1 MLPVDMQT
9 NLPEKIGPYR
19 VLRRLAIGGMG
30 EVLLG
35 HDDGL
40 DRPVAIKRIRAEVA
54 EDSVRRRRFQRE
66 ARMAARLDH
75 SAIVRVY
82 DFDREGQIE
91 SIVME
96 YVEGKTLRF
105 LLKMGPFPVHYAL
118 CLAVEIADGLAHAH
132 ERGVLHRDLKTENV
146 LVTEDAHAKI
156 LDFGIAKW
164 LLAEDEGLTHS
175 SALLGTCRA
184 MSPEQ
189 ALGQELDH
197 RSDLFS
203 FGTLLYELLAG
214 VSPFETVNDL
224 VTLKRLSGDPHR
236 PLLEL
241 DPQIPSELSQ
251 LVDQLLAKRPED
263 RPRDASAVRDRLT
276 RIAYRIAPGFDI
288 GSFVKKRSRWQRSFL
303 ARAWRALLGRL
314 EEAFEQPSATV
325 AR

>member
-1 MLPVDMQT
+1 MQNT
-9 NLPEKIGPYR
+9 LPEKIGTYR
-19 VLRRLAIGGMG
+19 VLRRLAVGGMG

-54 EDSVRRRRFQRE
+54 EDSVRRRRFERE
-66 ARMAARLDH
+66 ARLAAKLDH

-82 DFDREGQIE
+82 DFHRDGAID

-96 YVEGKTLRF
+96 YAPGQTLRF
-105 LLKMGPFPVHYAL
+105 LLKVGPFPVHYAL
-118 CLAVEIADGLAHAH
+118 CLAIEIADGLAHAH

-164 LLAEDEGLTHS
+164 LLAEDEALTQS
-175 SALLGTCRA
+175 SALVGTCRA

-189 ALGQELDH
+189 AFGQELDA

-203 FGTLLYELLAG
+203 FGTLLYEVLSG
-214 VSPFETVNDL
+214 VSPFETANDL
-224 VTLKRLSGDPHR
+224 VTLKRLSGDPHQ

-241 DPQIPSELSQ
+241 DPQIPPALAQ
-251 LVDQLLAKRPED
+251 LVDDLLQKRPED
-263 RPRDASAVRDRLT
+263 RPKDAYAVRDRLVA
-276 RIAYRIAPGFDI
+276 IAYQLAPGFDI
-288 GSFVKKRSRWQRSFL
+288 SAFVRRRSRWRRSIF
-303 ARAWRALLGRL
+303 ARAWRALRGRVESL
-314 EEAFEQPSATV
+314 LEQPSATV

>member
-1 MLPVDMQT
+1 MHSE
-9 NLPEKIGPYR
+9 LPEKIGAYR
-19 VLRRLAIGGMG
+19 VLSRIAVGGMG

-54 EDSVRRRRFQRE
+54 EDSVRRRRFERE
-66 ARMAARLDH
+66 ARLAAKLDH

-82 DFDREGQIE
+82 GFEREGPVE

-96 YVEGKTLRF
+96 YAPGKTLRF
-105 LLKMGPFPVHYAL
+105 LLKVGPFPVRYAL
-118 CLAVEIADGLAHAH
+118 MLAIEIADGLAHAH

-175 SALLGTCRA
+175 STLLGTCRA

-189 ALGQELDH
+189 AFGLELDH

-203 FGTLLYELLAG
+203 FGTLLYEMLTG
-214 VSPFETVNDL
+214 ISPFETVNDL
-224 VTLKRLSGDPHR
+224 VTLKRLSGDPHK
-236 PLLEL
+236 PLLEV
-241 DPQIPSELSQ
+241 DPSIPAELAA
-251 LVDQLLAKRPED
+251 LVDDLLEKKPED
-263 RPRDASAVRDRLT
+263 RPRDAYEVRERLL
-276 RIAYRIAPGFDI
+276 RIAYHIAPGFDI
-288 GSFVKKRSRWQRSFL
+288 GSFVKKRSRWRRSIFV
-303 ARAWRALLGRL
+303 RAWRALSDR
-314 EEAFEQPSATV
+314 FEGLLDQPTAGVT
-325 AR
+325 R

>member
-1 MLPVDMQT
+1 MQSDLPK
-9 NLPEKIGPYR
+9 KIGAYR
-19 VLRRLAIGGMG
+19 VISRIAIGGMG

-66 ARMAARLDH
+66 ARLAAKLDH

-82 DFDREGQIE
+82 DLDRDGAIE

-96 YVEGKTLRF
+96 YAPGKTLRF
-105 LLKMGPFPVHYAL
+105 LLKMGPFPVRYAL
-118 CLAVEIADGLAHAH
+118 CLAIEIADGLAHAH

-164 LLAEDEGLTHS
+164 LLAEDEALTHS

-189 ALGQELDH
+189 AFGHELDH

-203 FGTLLYELLAG
+203 FGILLYELLAG

-224 VTLKRLSGDPHR
+224 VTLKRISGDPHK

-241 DPQIPSELSQ
+241 DPQIPAELAE
-251 LVDQLLAKRPED
+251 LVDRLLEKD
-263 RPRDASAVRDRLT
+263 KNKRPRDAEAVRDQLV
-276 RIAYRIAPGFDI
+276 RIAYHIAPGFDI
-288 GSFVKKRSRWQRSFL
+288 STFVKKRSRWQRSFL
-303 ARAWRALLGRL
+303 ARAWRALRGRV
-314 EEAFEQPSATV
+314 EEMLEQPSATV

>member
-1 MLPVDMQT
+1 MHSE
-9 NLPEKIGPYR
+9 LPEKIGAYR
-19 VLRRLAIGGMG
+19 VLSRIAVGGMG

-54 EDSVRRRRFQRE
+54 EDSVRRRRFERE
-66 ARMAARLDH
+66 ARLAAKLDH

-82 DFDREGQIE
+82 DFEREGPVE

-96 YVEGKTLRF
+96 YAPGKTLRF
-105 LLKMGPFPVHYAL
+105 LLKVGPFPVRYAL
-118 CLAVEIADGLAHAH
+118 MLAIEIADGLAHAH

-175 SALLGTCRA
+175 STLLGTCRA

-189 ALGQELDH
+189 AFGLELDQ

-203 FGTLLYELLAG
+203 FGTLLYEVLTG
-214 VSPFETVNDL
+214 ISPFETVNDL
-224 VTLKRLSGDPHR
+224 VTLKRLSSDPHK
-236 PLLEL
+236 PLLEV
-241 DPQIPSELSQ
+241 DPSIPAELAA
-251 LVDQLLAKRPED
+251 LVDDLLEKKPED
-263 RPRDASAVRDRLT
+263 RPRDAYEVRERLI
-276 RIAYRIAPGFDI
+276 RIAFHITPGFDI
-288 GSFVKKRSRWQRSFL
+288 GSFVKKRSRWRRSLF
-303 ARAWRALLGRL
+303 ARAWRALSDR
-314 EEAFEQPSATV
+314 FEGMKGQPTAGVT
-325 AR
+325 R

>member
-1 MLPVDMQT
+1 MQ
-9 NLPEKIGPYR
+9 NELPEKIGAYR
-19 VLRRLAIGGMG
+19 VLRRIAVGGMG

-54 EDSVRRRRFQRE
+54 EDSLRRKRFERE
-66 ARMAARLDH
+66 ARLAAKLDH

-82 DFDREGQIE
+82 DLARDGAIE

-96 YVEGKTLRF
+96 YAPGQTLRF
-105 LLKMGPFPVHYAL
+105 LLKLGPFPVRYAL
-118 CLAVEIADGLAHAH
+118 CLAIEIADGLAHAH

-164 LLAEDEGLTHS
+164 LLAEDEGLTQS
-175 SALLGTCRA
+175 STLLGTCRA

-189 ALGQELDH
+189 ALGLELDP

-203 FGTLLYELLAG
+203 FGTLLYELLSG
-214 VSPFETVNDL
+214 ISPFETVNDL
-224 VTLKRLSGDPHR
+224 VTLKRLSGDPHQ
-236 PLLEL
+236 PLAEI
-241 DPQIPSELSQ
+241 DPQIPPGLSQ
-251 LVDQLLAKRPED
+251 LVDHLLQKKPED
-263 RPRDASAVRDRLT
+263 RPKDAYEVRDQLV
-276 RIAYRIAPGFDI
+276 RIAYAIAPGFDI
-288 GSFVKKRSRWQRSFL
+288 GTFVQRRSRWKRSFF
-303 ARAWRALLGRL
+303 ARAWRALRGR
-314 EEAFEQPSATV
+314 FENFLAEPSATV

>member
-1 MLPVDMQT
+1 MY
-9 NLPEKIGPYR
+9 NELPEKIGDYR
-19 VLRRLAIGGMG
+19 VLRRLATGGMG

-40 DRPVAIKRIRAEVA
+40 DRPVAIKRIRSEVA
-54 EDSVRRRRFQRE
+54 EDSVRRKRFQRE
-66 ARMAARLDH
+66 ARLAAKLDH

-82 DFDREGQIE
+82 DLDRDGPIE

-96 YVEGKTLRF
+96 YAPGKTLRF
-105 LLKMGPFPVHYAL
+105 LLKMGPFPVPYAL
-118 CLAVEIADGLAHAH
+118 CLAIEIADGLAHAH

-146 LVTEDAHAKI
+146 LVTDDAHAKI

-164 LLAEDEGLTHS
+164 LLADDEGLTQS
-175 SALLGTCRA
+175 STLLGTCRA

-189 ALGQELDH
+189 AYGRELDP

-236 PLLEL
+236 PLLEI
-241 DPQIPSELSQ
+241 DPAIPVDLSD
-251 LVDQLLAKRPED
+251 LVDHLLEKNPDD
-263 RPRDASAVRDRLT
+263 RPKDAYEVRDRLI
-276 RIAYRIAPGFDI
+276 RIAYEIEPGFDI
-288 GSFVKKRSRWQRSFL
+288 GTFVKRRSRWRRSIF
-303 ARAWRALLGRL
+303 ARAWRALRGRFQKTL
-314 EEAFEQPSATV
+314 QPPSATV

>member
-1 MLPVDMQT
+1 MQ
-9 NLPEKIGPYR
+9 NELPEKIGAYR
-19 VLRRLAIGGMG
+19 VLRRIAIGGMG

-54 EDSVRRRRFQRE
+54 DDSVRRRRFQRE
-66 ARMAARLDH
+66 ARLAAKLDH

-82 DFDREGQIE
+82 DLDRQGAIE

-105 LLKMGPFPVHYAL
+105 LLKKGAFPVRYAL
-118 CLAVEIADGLAHAH
+118 CLAIEIADGLAHAH
-132 ERGVLHRDLKTENV
+132 ERGVLHRDLKSENV
-146 LVTEDAHAKI
+146 LITEDAHAKI

-164 LLAEDEGLTHS
+164 LLAEDEALTQS

-189 ALGQELDH
+189 VLGLELDH

-203 FGTLLYELLAG
+203 FGTLLYELLSG
-214 VSPFETVNDL
+214 FSPFETVNDL
-224 VTLKRLSGDPHR
+224 VTLKRLSGDPHKPLFELDAEIPAELSR
-236 PLLEL
+236 LVDHLLE
-241 DPQIPSELSQ
+241 
-251 LVDQLLAKRPED
+251 KKPED
-263 RPRDASAVRDRLT
+263 RPQDAFEVRDQLT
-276 RIAYRIAPGFDI
+276 RIAYSISPGFDI
-288 GSFVKKRSRWQRSFL
+288 GNFVRKRSRWRRSVL
-303 ARAWRALLGRL
+303 ARVWRALRGRFEDFL
-314 EEAFEQPSATV
+314 EQPSASV